1 MLDILSQWVDWSY
14 LEGRSESTIAGYSWE
29 VRKLAAYFPDKR
41 VEDYTQSDLIAFL
54 AWRRQTCGD
63 AAINRAVCGLKA
75 FFKFARPGQSPAE
88 GIPAPRPKKRAKR
101 TLTHQQAFT
110 VMACCDT
117 SRPRGVRD
125 LALIALMLD
134 TGLRASEVCRLELRA
149 VDLEHH
155 AFAVVVKGGDEKS
168 GVFSQETASYLTA
181 WITIRET
188 IASPETK
195 TLFTSVGGLKPGR
208 PLTTDGL
215 RRIFHYIG
223 RAAGLDYFS
232 PHDLR
237 RTFATLATLMGAPVR
252 LVQLAGRWDDINQV
266 VHYTRALQA
275 KDFAPYSPVSGLMRD
290 WFDEGQ
296 KP

>member
-1 MLDILSQWVDWSY
+1 MLDILSLWTDWLY
-14 LEGRSESTIAGYSWE
+14 LEGRSKDTIAGYTWE
-29 VRKLAAYFPDKR
+29 VRKLIAHYPDKR
-41 VEDYTQSDLIAFL
+41 VDDYTREDLIAFL

-75 FFKFARPGQSPAE
+75 FFKFARPGRSPAE
-88 GIPAPRPKKRAKR
+88 GIPVPRPKKRAKR

-110 VMACCDT
+110 VMAGCDT

-134 TGLRASEVCRLELRA
+134 TGLRAAEVCRLELRA
-149 VDLEHH
+149 VDLEHCT
-155 AFAVVVKGGDEKS
+155 FTVTVKGGQEKN
-168 GVFSQETASYLTA
+168 GVFSQETAAFLAA
-181 WITIRET
+181 WIPVRET
-188 IASPETK
+188 VALSETK
-195 TLFTSVGGLKPGR
+195 TLFTSVGGLKPGC

-215 RRIFHYIG
+215 RRIFHCIG

-252 LVQLAGRWDDINQV
+252 LIQLAGRWDDINQV

-290 WFDEGQ
+290 WFERDG